1 MSNVTIRSRK
11 VAALIISVIVA
22 TTAVLTGCSQSSG
35 AEQYDSLDSLA
46 AASTAIVAGSV
57 TKQHEEDGAG
67 ATVIVSSF
75 TVTNAPANPSLG
87 KNAHADSAAIAVGDT
102 LQVRQPKSE
111 TARLQKGDEYLLFL
125 TPSTE
130 QGATTKDYSITGAVS
145 GLYHWDGTAYSRVV
159 KVPGDTLP
167 DTISKA
173 S

>member
-1 MSNVTIRSRK
+1 M
-11 VAALIISVIVA
+11 
-22 TTAVLTGCSQSSG
+22 
-35 AEQYDSLDSLA
+35 
-46 AASTAIVAGSV
+46 